1 MTMEIDAFYSGTKA
15 DPLDPCEA
23 CARRDDRITRLL
35 RLLEQ
40 AEEIV
45 DWVLNPKDELNYTV
59 FASQAAILKAKIE
72 KEKAK

>member
-1 MTMEIDAFYSGTKA
+1 MTEDKYEFR
-15 DPLDPCEA
+15 EA
-23 CARRDDRITRLL
+23 CPGIQKSVADARIARLL
-35 RLLEQ
+35 GLLEQ

-59 FASQAAILKAKIE
+59 FASLAAILKAKIE